1 MRAHRGYVHA
11 LTGSGGLPAR
21 ARPFHATATV
31 EATVRLRIL
40 VLTTLIALIAP
51 STAGAFVSVRE
62 AKVLARK
69 YIAGVARKDAH
80 RSGAEII
87 SFDVT
92 SCRRQSKRVVK
103 CRAFTVLS
111 YPTATGRCRFSVTVS
126 DTLSGGVTFYSRQL
140 GCVDE

>member
-1 MRAHRGYVHA
+1 M
-11 LTGSGGLPAR
+11 L
-21 ARPFHATATV
+21 
-31 EATVRLRIL
+31 EVRLRIL
-40 VLTTLIALIAP
+40 VLATLVALIAP
-51 STAGAFVSVRE
+51 STAVAFVSVRE

-69 YIAGVARKDAH
+69 YIAGLARKDAH

-92 SCRRQSKRVVK
+92 SCHRQTKRVVK
-103 CRAFTVLS
+103 CRAFTLLS

-126 DTLSGGVTFYSRQL
+126 GTRSGGVTFFSKQL

>member
-1 MRAHRGYVHA
+1 LR
-11 LTGSGGLPAR
+11 L
-21 ARPFHATATV
+21 RPRFGATATV
-31 EATVRLRIL
+31 DGTVRLRIL
-40 VLTTLIALIAP
+40 VLTTLVALIAP

-69 YIAGVARKDAH
+69 HIAGVARKDAH

-126 DTLSGGVTFYSRQL
+126 ETLSGGVTLSSRQL